1 MTEPP
6 RPPGDGNPNDPTA
19 PFTPYPANDPTG
31 GSTPPPSYGTP
42 QPPSYGAPQPPS
54 YGAPQPPSYGAPE
67 PPPSS
72 GAGGYPPPSSGAGG
86 YPPPPGSGAP
96 YGQPQSGQ
104 PPYGQPQYG
113 QPQYG
118 QPQYGG
124 QPGPAATGDDRT
136 YILGAHFGGALGAF
150 IGGGTLG
157 WVAPLIV
164 MLTRGVQSPAVRA
177 EAIKALNF
185 QILWSIITVIAWFT
199 ACIAIG
205 FVLAPIAALI
215 AIIFGVI
222 AGIKASNGEP
232 YKYPMTYNFIK

>member
-19 PFTPYPANDPTG
+19 PFNPYPANDPTP
-31 GSTPPPSYGTP
+31 GSTPPP
-42 QPPSYGAPQPPS
+42 PPPPPTYGAPQPPS
-54 YGAPQPPSYGAPE
+54 YGAPPPPSYGAPQE
-67 PPPSS
+67 P
-72 GAGGYPPPSSGAGG
+72 GG
-86 YPPPPGSGAP
+86 YPPPPGSGA
-96 YGQPQSGQ
+96 
-104 PPYGQPQYG
+104 PYGQPQYG

-118 QPQYGG
+118 QPQYG
-124 QPGPAATGDDRT
+124 QPGPGLGGDDKT
-136 YILGAHFGGALGAF
+136 WILISHFGGALGAF

-157 WVAPLIV
+157 WIAPLV
-164 MLTRGVQSPAVRA
+164 AMLSRGPQSPAVRA

-185 QILWSIITVIAWFT
+185 QILWSIITVVAWFT

-222 AGIKASNGEP
+222 AGVKASNGEP

>member
-19 PFTPYPANDPTG
+19 PFTPYPANDPAP
-31 GSTPPPSYGTP
+31 GSTPPPPPPYGAP
-42 QPPSYGAPQPPS
+42 EPPSYGAPQPPS
-54 YGAPQPPSYGAPE
+54 YGAPQPP
-67 PPPSS
+67 
-72 GAGGYPPPSSGAGG
+72 GG
-86 YPPPPGSGAP
+86 YPPPPSSGAP
-96 YGQPQSGQ
+96 YGQPE
-104 PPYGQPQYG
+104 YGQPQYG

-118 QPQYGG
+118 QPQYG
-124 QPGPAATGDDRT
+124 QPGPGAAGDDKT
-136 YILGAHFGGALGAF
+136 WILISHFGGALGAF

-157 WVAPLIV
+157 WIAPLV
-164 MLTRGVQSPAVRA
+164 ALLSRGPQSPVVRA

-185 QILWSIITVIAWFT
+185 QILWSIITVVAWFT

-222 AGIKASNGEP
+222 AGVKASNGEP